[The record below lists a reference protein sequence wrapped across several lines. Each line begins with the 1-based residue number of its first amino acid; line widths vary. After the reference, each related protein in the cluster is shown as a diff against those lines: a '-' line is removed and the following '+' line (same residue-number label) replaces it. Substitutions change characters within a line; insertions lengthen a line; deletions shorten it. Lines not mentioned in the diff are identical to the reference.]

1 MAISDITIEIAA
13 LGYASLAMTTTRNEI
28 RIMTTQETI
37 ELFDKYVIANYGR
50 LPRVIV
56 KGEGCYLYDA
66 DGNKILDM
74 FPGWAVSAIGHCHP
88 KVVEALRRQ
97 AGELLHIDNTF
108 YSEPQGKLAQLL
120 SERAFGGKCFFCNS
134 GAEANEAALK
144 LARLHTSPEK
154 YKFITAEGSFHGR
167 TFATVTA
174 TAQPKYHEGFLPLLP
189 GFVYVPF
196 NDIAALESAFND
208 EVAAVM
214 VEPIQGEGGIN
225 VATAE
230 YLQTIRRLCDEKG
243 AVMILDE
250 VQTGLG
256 RTGKWFGY
264 QHFDI
269 EPDIIT
275 MAKALGGG
283 VAIGAMMARDEIA
296 SSLVPGKH
304 ASTFGGNALAC
315 AAGVAVIEAI
325 EEENLLQNAAELGQ
339 YIQDKLEQLQQKHS
353 IIDSVRG
360 IGLMIGVQ
368 LTSQGKDIVD
378 KCLDNGVRINCTSNT
393 VLRFMPPMI
402 ATKSQI
408 DQAIEILD
416 TVLTE

>member
-1 MAISDITIEIAA
+1 M
-13 LGYASLAMTTTRNEI
+13 N
-28 RIMTTQETI
+28 TQETI
-37 ELFDKYVIANYGR
+37 DLFNKYVIGNYTR

-56 KGEGCYLYDA
+56 KGEGCYLFDV
-66 DGNKILDM
+66 DGKKILDM
-74 FPGWAVSAIGHCHP
+74 FPGWAVSGIGHCHP
-88 KVVEALRRQ
+88 KVVAAIRKQ
-97 AGELLHIDNTF
+97 AGELLHIDNTL
-108 YSEPQGKLAQLL
+108 YSEPQGILAKLL
-120 SERAFGGKCFFCNS
+120 SERAFGGKSFFCNS

-144 LARLHTSPEK
+144 LARLYTSSEK

-196 NDIAALESAFND
+196 NDIEALESAFSD

-225 VATAE
+225 VATKE
-230 YLQTIRRLCDEKG
+230 YLQAIRRLCDENG

-250 VQTGLG
+250 VQTGMG
-256 RTGKWFGY
+256 RTGKWFAY
-264 QHFDI
+264 QHFDV
-269 EPDIIT
+269 EPDMMT

-283 VAIGAMMARDEIA
+283 VAIGAMMATEEVA
-296 SSLVPGKH
+296 ASLVPGKH

-315 AAGVAVIEAI
+315 AAAIAVIEAI
-325 EEENLLQNAAELGQ
+325 EEDNLLQNAVEIGQ
-339 YIQDKLEQLQQKHS
+339 YAKDKLEQLKQKHP
-353 IIDSVRG
+353 IVDHIRG
-360 IGLMIGVQ
+360 IGLMIGIQ
-368 LTSQGKDIVD
+368 LRGSGSEIVN
-378 KCLDNGVRINCTSNT
+378 KCLENGLRINCTNNT

-402 ATKSQI
+402 ATVGQI

-416 TVLTE
+416 AAMTEDEV

>member
-1 MAISDITIEIAA
+1 
-13 LGYASLAMTTTRNEI
+13 
-28 RIMTTQETI
+28 MTTQETI

-50 LPRVIV
+50 LDRVIV
-56 KGEGCYLYDA
+56 RGEGCYLYDA
-66 DGNKILDM
+66 EGNKVLDM
-74 FPGWAVSAIGHCHP
+74 FPGWAVSGIGHCHP
-88 KVVEALRRQ
+88 KVVEAIRRQ

-108 YSEPQGKLAQLL
+108 YSEPQGKLAKLL

-144 LARLHTSPEK
+144 LARLHTAGEK

-174 TAQPKYHEGFLPLLP
+174 TAQPKYHEGFMPLLP
-189 GFVYVPF
+189 GFAYIPF
-196 NDIAALESAFND
+196 NDVDALEAAFSD

-225 VATAE
+225 VATEEFLDA
-230 YLQTIRRLCDEKG
+230 IRQLCDQND

-250 VQTGLG
+250 VQTGMG

-264 QHFDI
+264 QHYEI

-283 VAIGAMMARDEIA
+283 TAIGAMMAKNELA
-296 SSLVPGKH
+296 ASLVPGKH
-304 ASTFGGNALAC
+304 ASTFGGNCLAC
-315 AAGVAVIEAI
+315 AAGIAVIEAI
-325 EEENLLQNAAELGQ
+325 EEDGLLRNAAVLGQ
-339 YIQDKLEQLQQKHS
+339 YTMDKLRLLKEKHF

-360 IGLMIGVQ
+360 IGMMIGVQ
-368 LTSQGKDIVD
+368 LNGPGAAIVA
-378 KCLDNGVRINCTSNT
+378 KCLDKGLRINCTHDT
-393 VLRFMPPMI
+393 VLRLMPAMI
-402 ATKSQI
+402 ATKEQI
-408 DQAIEILD
+408 DSAIEILD
-416 TVLTE
+416 GVLSEGE

>member
-1 MAISDITIEIAA
+1 MDT
-13 LGYASLAMTTTRNEI
+13 N
-28 RIMTTQETI
+28 ETI
-37 ELFDKYVIANYGR
+37 ELFNKYVIANYGR

-56 KGEGCYLYDA
+56 RGEGSYIYDA

-74 FPGWAVSAIGHCHP
+74 FPGWAVSGIGHCHP

-97 AGELLHIDNTF
+97 AGELLHIDNIF
-108 YSEPQGKLAQLL
+108 YSEPQGMLAKML
-120 SERAFGGKCFFCNS
+120 SERGFGGKCFFCNS
-134 GAEANEAALK
+134 GAEANEAAMK
-144 LARLHTSPEK
+144 LARLYTSGEK

-174 TAQPKYHEGFLPLLP
+174 TAQPAYHEGFLPLLP

-196 NDIAALESAFND
+196 NDIAAIEAAFSD

-225 VATAE
+225 VATKE
-230 YLQTIRRLCDEKG
+230 YLEAIRRLCDENG

-250 VQTGLG
+250 VQTGIG

-264 QHFDI
+264 QHYDV

-283 VAIGAMMARDEIA
+283 VAIGAIMANEEVA
-296 SSLVPGKH
+296 AALVPGKH

-325 EEENLLQNAAELGQ
+325 EEGNLLENAAELGE
-339 YIQDKLEQLQQKHS
+339 YAKEKLGQLKQKHY
-353 IIDSVRG
+353 IIDHVRG
-360 IGLMIGVQ
+360 VGLMIGVQ
-368 LTSQGKDIVD
+368 LTGSGAAIVNE
-378 KCLDNGVRINCTSNT
+378 CLEKGLRINCTHDT
-393 VLRFMPPMI
+393 VLRFMPAMT
-402 ATKSQI
+402 ATREQI
-408 DQAIEILD
+408 DDAVEILD
-416 TVLTE
+416 SVLTESVK

>member
-1 MAISDITIEIAA
+1 MRFEM
-13 LGYASLAMTTTRNEI
+13 LNK
-28 RIMTTQETI
+28 TTQQI
-37 ELFDKYVIANYGR
+37 IDLYDKYVIANYGP

-56 KGEGCYLYDA
+56 KGEGFYFNETA
-66 DGNKILDM
+66 ANEILDM
-74 FPGWAVSAIGHCHP
+74 FPGWAVSGLGHCHP
-88 KVVEALRRQ
+88 KVVEALRKQ

-108 YSEPQGKLAQLL
+108 YSEPQGVLAKLL

-144 LARLHTSPEK
+144 LARLHTEQGK

-196 NDIAALESAFND
+196 NDVAAMESAFSD

-225 VATAE
+225 VATE
-230 YLQTIRRLCDEKG
+230 QYLQTIRRLCDENG

-250 VQTGLG
+250 VQTGIG

-264 QHFDI
+264 QNFDV

-283 VAIGAMMARDEIA
+283 VAIGAMMAKSEIA
-296 SSLVPGKH
+296 ASLVPGKH

-315 AAGVAVIEAI
+315 AAGVAVIETI
-325 EEENLLQNAAELGQ
+325 EQDDLLAGAAELGR
-339 YIQDKLEQLQQKHS
+339 YSKDKLAQLKQKHS
-353 IIDSVRG
+353 IIDHVRG

-368 LTSQGKDIVD
+368 LNGPGKDIVD
-378 KCLDNGVRINCTSNT
+378 KCLEKGLRVNCTNGT

-402 ATKSQI
+402 ATKAQI
-408 DQAIEILD
+408 DEAIEILD
-416 TVLTE
+416 SVMSES

>member
-1 MAISDITIEIAA
+1 MRYFFSKSVEEREEN
-13 LGYASLAMTTTRNEI
+13 MTTEEI
-28 RIMTTQETI
+28 I
-37 ELFDKYVIANYGR
+37 ELFNKYVIANYGR

-56 KGEGCYLYDA
+56 KGEGCYLYDS

-88 KVVEALRRQ
+88 KVVEALRKQ

-108 YSEPQGKLAQLL
+108 YSEPQGKLAKLL

-144 LARLHTSPEK
+144 LARLHTAREK

-167 TFATVTA
+167 TFATMTA
-174 TAQPKYHEGFLPLLP
+174 TAQPKHHEGLLPLLP
-189 GFVYVPF
+189 GFIYVPF
-196 NDIAALESAFND
+196 NDVSALESAFND

-214 VEPIQGEGGIN
+214 IEPIQGEGGIN
-225 VATAE
+225 LATAE
-230 YLQTIRRLCDEKG
+230 YLQAIRRLCDENQ
-243 AVMILDE
+243 AVMICDE
-250 VQTGLG
+250 VTTGIG

-283 VAIGAMMARDEIA
+283 VAIGATMAKEEIA
-296 SSLVPGKH
+296 ASLVPGKH
-304 ASTFGGNALAC
+304 ATTFGGNALVC
-315 AAGVAVIEAI
+315 AAAIAVIEAI
-325 EEENLLQNAAELGQ
+325 EEENLLENADQLGR
-339 YIQDKLEQLQQKHS
+339 YTMDKLEQLKQKHS
-353 IIDSVRG
+353 IIDSIRG
-360 IGLMIGVQ
+360 VGLMIGIQ
-368 LTSQGKDIVD
+368 LNGSGVEIVN
-378 KCLDNGVRINCTSNT
+378 KCLEKGLRINCTQGT
-393 VLRFMPPMI
+393 VLRFMVPMI
-402 ATKSQI
+402 ATKEQV

-416 TVLTE
+416 GVLAET

>member
-1 MAISDITIEIAA
+1 
-13 LGYASLAMTTTRNEI
+13 
-28 RIMTTQETI
+28 MTTQETI

-56 KGEGCYLYDA
+56 KGEGCYMYDV

-88 KVVEALRRQ
+88 KVVDALRKQ

-108 YSEPQGKLAQLL
+108 YSEQQGELAKLL

-144 LARLHTSPEK
+144 LARLHTSQEK

-196 NDIAALESAFND
+196 NDVSALETSFSD
-208 EVAAVM
+208 EVAAVL

-230 YLQTIRRLCDEKG
+230 YLQAIRRLCDEKG

-250 VQTGLG
+250 VQTGMG

-264 QHFDI
+264 QHFDV

-283 VAIGAMMARDEIA
+283 VAIGAMMAREEIA
-296 SSLVPGKH
+296 ASLVPGKH
-304 ASTFGGNALAC
+304 ASTFGGNCLAC
-315 AAGVAVIEAI
+315 AAGVSVIQAI
-325 EEENLLQNAAELGQ
+325 EEDNLLEHAAELGQ
-339 YIQDKLEQLQQKHS
+339 YIKDKLEQLKQKHS

-368 LTSQGKDIVD
+368 LNGPGKDIVD
-378 KCLDNGVRINCTSNT
+378 KCLDMGVRINCTNNT

-402 ATKSQI
+402 ATKDQI

-416 TVLTE
+416 TVLKEGE

>member
-1 MAISDITIEIAA
+1 
-13 LGYASLAMTTTRNEI
+13 
-28 RIMTTQETI
+28 MTTQETI
-37 ELFDKYVIANYGR
+37 DLFDKYVIANYGR

-56 KGEGCYLYDA
+56 KGEGCYLFDA

-88 KVVEALRRQ
+88 KVVEALRKQ

-108 YSEPQGKLAQLL
+108 YSEPQGKLAKLL
-120 SERAFGGKCFFCNS
+120 SERAFGGKSFFCNS
-134 GAEANEAALK
+134 GAEANEAAMK
-144 LARLHTSPEK
+144 LARLYTPQGK

-196 NDIAALESAFND
+196 NDIGALEAAFSD

-225 VATAE
+225 IAAAE
-230 YLQTIRRLCDEKG
+230 YLQAIRRLCDENG

-250 VQTGLG
+250 VQTGMG

-264 QHFDI
+264 QHFDVV
-269 EPDIIT
+269 PDIMT

-283 VAIGAMMARDEIA
+283 VAIGAMMANEEVA
-296 SSLVPGKH
+296 AALVPGKH

-315 AAGVAVIEAI
+315 AAAIAVIEAI
-325 EEENLLQNAAELGQ
+325 EEDKLLENAASLGQ
-339 YIQDKLEQLQQKHS
+339 YTKEKLQQLKQKHL
-353 IIDSVRG
+353 IIDHVRG
-360 IGLMIGVQ
+360 VGLMIGVQ
-368 LTSQGKDIVD
+368 LTSCGAEIVD
-378 KCLDNGVRINCTSNT
+378 KCLENGLRINCTNDS
-393 VLRFMPPMI
+393 VLRVMPPMI
-402 ATKSQI
+402 VTKKQI
-408 DQAIEILD
+408 DQAIDILD
-416 TVLTE
+416 SVLTERAK

>member
-1 MAISDITIEIAA
+1 M
-13 LGYASLAMTTTRNEI
+13 RNEI
-28 RIMTTQETI
+28 GIMTTQETI

-66 DGNKILDM
+66 EGNKILDM
-74 FPGWAVSAIGHCHP
+74 FPGWAVSALGHCHP
-88 KVVEALRRQ
+88 RVVEALRAQ

-108 YSEPQGKLAQLL
+108 YSEPQGVLARLL

-144 LARLHTSPEK
+144 LARLHTSQEK

-189 GFVYVPF
+189 GFIYVPF
-196 NDIAALESAFND
+196 NDVAALESAFSD

-225 VATAE
+225 VASAE
-230 YLQTIRRLCDEKG
+230 YLQAIRRLCDEKG

-250 VQTGLG
+250 VQTGIG

-264 QHFDI
+264 QNYEV

-283 VAIGAMMARDEIA
+283 VAIGAMMAKDEVA
-296 SSLVPGKH
+296 ASLVPGKH
-304 ASTFGGNALAC
+304 ASTFGGNCLAC
-315 AAGVAVIEAI
+315 AAGIAVIEAI
-325 EEENLLQNAAELGQ
+325 EEDKLLENAAELGQ
-339 YIQDKLEQLQQKHS
+339 YTKDKLEQLKQKHS

-368 LTSQGKDIVD
+368 LSGPGKTIVD
-378 KCLDNGVRINCTSNT
+378 QCLEKGLRINCTNDT

-402 ATKSQI
+402 ATKSHI
-408 DQAIEILD
+408 DDAIDVLD
-416 TVLTE
+416 NVLSGGDQ

>member
-1 MAISDITIEIAA
+1 
-13 LGYASLAMTTTRNEI
+13 
-28 RIMTTQETI
+28 MTTQETI
-37 ELFDKYVIANYGR
+37 ELFNKYVIANYGR
-50 LPRVIV
+50 LPRVIT

-74 FPGWAVSAIGHCHP
+74 FPGWAVSGLGHCHP
-88 KVVEALRRQ
+88 KVVEALRKQ

-108 YSEPQGKLAQLL
+108 YSEPQGILAKLL

-144 LARLHTSPEK
+144 LARLHTAQEK

-174 TAQPKYHEGFLPLLP
+174 TAQPRYHEGFLPLLP
-189 GFVYVPF
+189 GFTYVPF
-196 NDIAALESAFND
+196 NDISALESAFSD

-225 VATAE
+225 VATPE
-230 YLQTIRRLCDEKG
+230 YLQSIRRLCDENG

-250 VQTGLG
+250 VQTGIG

-264 QHFDI
+264 QHFDV

-283 VAIGAMMARDEIA
+283 VAIGAMMAKEEIA
-296 SSLVPGKH
+296 ASLVPGKH
-304 ASTFGGNALAC
+304 ASTFGGNCLAC
-315 AAGVAVIEAI
+315 SAGIAVIEAI
-325 EEENLLQNAAELGQ
+325 EEDSLLQNAAELGL
-339 YIQDKLEQLQQKHS
+339 YAKEKLEQLKQKHF

-368 LTSQGKDIVD
+368 LTSPGNEIVD
-378 KCLDNGVRINCTSNT
+378 KCLDKGLRINCTSGT
-393 VLRFMPPMI
+393 VLRFMPAMI
-402 ATKSQI
+402 TKKDQI

-416 TVLTE
+416 SVMSEVE

>member
-1 MAISDITIEIAA
+1 
-13 LGYASLAMTTTRNEI
+13 
-28 RIMTTQETI
+28 MTTQETI

-50 LPRVIV
+50 LPRVIT

-74 FPGWAVSAIGHCHP
+74 FPGWAVSGLGHCHP
-88 KVVEALRRQ
+88 RVVEALRKQ

-108 YSEPQGKLAQLL
+108 YSEPQGQLAKLL

-144 LARLHTSPEK
+144 LARLHTAQEK

-167 TFATVTA
+167 SFATVTA

-189 GFVYVPF
+189 GFTYVPF
-196 NDIAALESAFND
+196 NDIAALESAFSE

-230 YLQTIRRLCDEKG
+230 YLEAIRRLCDENG

-250 VQTGLG
+250 VQTGIG

-264 QHFDI
+264 QHFDV

-283 VAIGAMMARDEIA
+283 VAIGAMMASEEIA
-296 SSLVPGKH
+296 ASLVPGKH
-304 ASTFGGNALAC
+304 ASTFGGNSLAC

-325 EEENLLQNAAELGQ
+325 EEDKLLENAAELGQ
-339 YIQDKLEQLQQKHS
+339 YTKDKLLELKQKHF

-368 LTSQGKDIVD
+368 LTGPGNDIVD
-378 KCLDNGVRINCTSNT
+378 KCLEKGLRINCTSGT
-393 VLRFMPPMI
+393 VLRFMPAMI
-402 ATKSQI
+402 ATKAQI

-416 TVLTE
+416 AVLGDSA

>member
-1 MAISDITIEIAA
+1 MDSCLRRNDNYEIRDTK
-13 LGYASLAMTTTRNEI
+13 YEI

-37 ELFDKYVIANYGR
+37 DLFDKYVIANYGR

-56 KGEGCYLYDA
+56 KGEGCYCFDA

-88 KVVEALRRQ
+88 KVVEALRKQ

-108 YSEPQGKLAQLL
+108 YSEPQGKLAKLL
-120 SERAFGGKCFFCNS
+120 SERAFGGKSFFCNS

-144 LARLHTSPEK
+144 LARLHTSQEK

-167 TFATVTA
+167 TFATVAA

-196 NDIAALESAFND
+196 NDIAALESAFSD
-208 EVAAVM
+208 EVAGVL

-225 VATAE
+225 IATAE
-230 YLQTIRRLCDEKG
+230 YLQAIRRLCDENG

-250 VQTGLG
+250 VQTGIG
-256 RTGKWFGY
+256 RTGKWFAY
-264 QHFDI
+264 QHFDV
-269 EPDIIT
+269 EPDIMT

-283 VAIGAMMARDEIA
+283 VAIGAMMANEEIA
-296 SSLVPGKH
+296 ASLVPGKH

-315 AAGVAVIEAI
+315 AAAVAVIEAI
-325 EEENLLQNAAELGQ
+325 EEDNLMENAAELGR
-339 YIQDKLEQLQQKHS
+339 YTKDKLEQLKQKHY
-353 IIDSVRG
+353 IIDNVRG
-360 IGLMIGVQ
+360 VGLMIGVQ
-368 LTSQGKDIVD
+368 LTNPGTKIVD
-378 KCLDNGVRINCTSNT
+378 KCLQKGLRINCTCDT

-408 DQAIEILD
+408 DQAVDILD
-416 TVLTE
+416 TVLTERE

>member
-1 MAISDITIEIAA
+1 
-13 LGYASLAMTTTRNEI
+13 
-28 RIMTTQETI
+28 MTTQETI

-56 KGEGCYLYDA
+56 KGEGCYMYDA

-88 KVVEALRRQ
+88 RVVDALRKQ

-108 YSEPQGKLAQLL
+108 YSEQQGELAKLL

-167 TFATVTA
+167 TFATVAA

-196 NDIAALESAFND
+196 NDISALASAFSD
-208 EVAAVM
+208 EVAAVL

-225 VATAE
+225 VATVE
-230 YLQTIRRLCDEKG
+230 YLQAIRRLCDENG

-250 VQTGLG
+250 VQTGMG

-264 QHFDI
+264 QHFDV

-283 VAIGAMMARDEIA
+283 VAIGAMMAREEIA
-296 SSLVPGKH
+296 TSLVPGKH
-304 ASTFGGNALAC
+304 ASTFGGNCLAC
-315 AAGVAVIEAI
+315 AAGVAVIKAI
-325 EEENLLQNAAELGQ
+325 EEDNLLENAAELGQ
-339 YIQDKLEQLQQKHS
+339 YIKDKLEQLKQKHS
-353 IIDSVRG
+353 IIDSIRG

-368 LTSQGKDIVD
+368 LIAPGKDIVD
-378 KCLDNGVRINCTSNT
+378 KCLEMGVRINCTNNT

-402 ATKSQI
+402 ATKEQI

-416 TVLTE
+416 TVLKEGE

>member
-1 MAISDITIEIAA
+1 
-13 LGYASLAMTTTRNEI
+13 
-28 RIMTTQETI
+28 MTTQETI

-50 LPRVIV
+50 LDRVIIR
-56 KGEGCYLYDA
+56 GEGCYLYDSE
-66 DGNKILDM
+66 GNKILDM
-74 FPGWAVSAIGHCHP
+74 FPGWAVSGIGHCHP
-88 KVVEALRRQ
+88 RVVEAIRKQ

-108 YSEPQGKLAQLL
+108 YSEPQGELARLL
-120 SERAFGGKCFFCNS
+120 SESAGGGFGGKCFFCNS

-144 LARLHTSPEK
+144 LARLHTAKEK

-189 GFVYVPF
+189 GFVYIPF
-196 NDIAALESAFND
+196 NDVEALDAAFSD

-225 VATAE
+225 IATDE
-230 YLQTIRRLCDEKG
+230 FLQAIRELCDENG

-250 VQTGLG
+250 VQTGIG

-264 QHFDI
+264 QHYEV

-283 VAIGAMMARDEIA
+283 VAIGAMMAKNEVA
-296 SSLVPGKH
+296 ASLVPGKH
-304 ASTFGGNALAC
+304 ASTFGGNCLAC

-325 EEENLLQNAAELGQ
+325 EEEGLLANAAELGQ
-339 YIQDKLEQLQQKHS
+339 YTMDKLRQLKEKHS

-360 IGLMIGVQ
+360 IGMMIGVQ
-368 LTSQGKDIVD
+368 LTGPGAAIVD
-378 KCLDNGVRINCTSNT
+378 KCLEKGLRINCTHET

-402 ATKSQI
+402 ATKEQI
-408 DQAIEILD
+408 DQAIEIID
-416 TVLTE
+416 GVLSEGE

>member
-1 MAISDITIEIAA
+1 
-13 LGYASLAMTTTRNEI
+13 
-28 RIMTTQETI
+28 MTTQETI

-88 KVVEALRRQ
+88 KVVEALRKQ

-108 YSEPQGKLAQLL
+108 YSEPQGELAKLL

-144 LARLHTSPEK
+144 LARLHTSQEK
-154 YKFITAEGSFHGR
+154 YKFITAEGGFHGR
-167 TFATVTA
+167 TLATLTA
-174 TAQPKYHEGFLPLLP
+174 TAQPKHHEGLLPLLP
-189 GFVYVPF
+189 GFAYVPF
-196 NDIAALESAFND
+196 NDITALESAFSD

-225 VATAE
+225 LATKE
-230 YLQTIRRLCDEKG
+230 YLQAIRRLCDEN
-243 AVMILDE
+243 AALIIFDE
-250 VQTGLG
+250 VTTGIG
-256 RTGKWFGY
+256 RTGKWFAY
-264 QHFDI
+264 QHFDV
-269 EPDIIT
+269 EPDIMT

-283 VAIGAMMARDEIA
+283 VAIGAMMAKAEVA
-296 SSLVPGKH
+296 TSLVPGKH
-304 ASTFGGNALAC
+304 ATTFGGNALVC
-315 AAGVAVIEAI
+315 AAAVAVIEAI
-325 EEENLLQNAAELGQ
+325 EEDNLLENADQLGR
-339 YIQDKLEQLQQKHS
+339 YTMDKLEQLKQKHC

-360 IGLMIGVQ
+360 VGLMIGVQ
-368 LTSQGKDIVD
+368 LTSPGKEIVD
-378 KCLDNGVRINCTSNT
+378 KCLENGLRINCTQGT

-408 DQAIEILD
+408 DQAIEIFD
-416 TVLTE
+416 TVLKENE